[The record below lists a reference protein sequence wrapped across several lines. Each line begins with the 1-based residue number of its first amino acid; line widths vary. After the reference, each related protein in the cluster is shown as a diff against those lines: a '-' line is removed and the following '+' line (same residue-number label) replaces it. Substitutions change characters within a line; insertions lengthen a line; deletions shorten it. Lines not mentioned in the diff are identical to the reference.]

1 MIHAIVPVKGL
12 ASSKSRLLP
21 HLGREAVEKLA
32 IAMLFDVVG
41 ALRAVSRL
49 AQVAVVTPDARVAK
63 AAEEAGALPLLRRYA
78 GLNAA
83 LDGSAAELAR
93 TPEDAALVV
102 LGDVAGVQPEDLET
116 LIRALDASPRPA
128 AVLAP
133 SRDGGTSALLRS
145 PWNCIEAS
153 FGPDSASVHRERAEA
168 AGVAFVVVERLS
180 LAIDID
186 TPTDIEAALANA
198 GTLGART
205 RALLES
211 LA

>member
-1 MIHAIVPVKGL
+1 MTADDPTAKNRAWWNATSDAYQRSH
-12 ASSKSRLLP
+12 
-21 HLGREAVEKLA
+21 
-32 IAMLFDVVG
+32 G
-41 ALRAVSRL
+41 ALL
-49 AQVAVVTPDARVAK
+49 AAAPLAWGVWRVP
-63 AAEEAGALPLLRRYA
+63 E
-78 GLNAA
+78 
-83 LDGSAAELAR
+83 AELR
-93 TPEDAALVV
+93 V